1 MEKTDY
7 IIVGS
12 GLAGITLAHQLK
24 QAGYKIK
31 IISEPSLSK
40 SSRVAA
46 GIFNPVVFFRITK
59 SYLADL
65 ALPFAIDFYTQIES
79 LLSISILQK
88 RSIAKFFG
96 APDEPILWMKRMEE
110 GVGSYLSEINS
121 QYTESITLNAKHSM
135 GMVHKAGA
143 VDCGTYLDASVHYF
157 GNDFIREKID
167 YKKIS
172 LVPEGVIYKDIEARK
187 MIFCEGHFI
196 SDNPF
201 FNYIQLK
208 PVKGEVLTIEF
219 EQDFPEGSENFL
231 LNK

>member
-143 VDCGTYLDASVHYF
+143 VDCGYWYSGSRH
-157 GNDFIREKID
+157 R
-167 YKKIS
+167 S
-172 LVPEGVIYKDIEARK
+172 
-187 MIFCEGHFI
+187 
-196 SDNPF
+196 NPR
-201 FNYIQLK
+201 
-208 PVKGEVLTIEF
+208 P
-219 EQDFPEGSENFL
+219 DRC
-231 LNK
+231 